1 MFTAFSKLK
10 PKTSLVS
17 GTCFCC
23 HFTQCFHSKRFDNK
37 KEGLNIV
44 HTGDRMALKLEY
56 PNFFIKIS
64 YTYKKS
70 LSEKTHS
77 IIQ

>member
-1 MFTAFSKLK
+1 MFAAFSKLK

-23 HFTQCFHSKRFDNK
+23 HFTQCFHSKRFDSK

-56 PNFFIKIS
+56 PNFFHKNTI
-64 YTYKKS
+64 Y
-70 LSEKTHS
+70 
-77 IIQ
+77 IQKNH